1 MHELRSPSEKLF
13 WPVLLAVT
21 MHALLFAFLFVSFAK
36 TPELPPSQ
44 PIIKAT
50 LYQLHSQSQATTQT
64 NQKIA
69 GETQKTQAPQYETEQ
84 LEQRKAEQQAVV
96 AAKKKAEEAEKQKQA
111 EAKAAAEAAQKAE
124 QAKQQAAAKQAA
136 EQKAAEQKKAE
147 EAKKAEAK
155 LKQEQVKQAE
165 AAKLKAAEEAAKKA
179 EAEAA
184 KKKAA
189 EESKKKAEAEVAKKK
204 AAEEAKKKAEAE
216 AAKKKAAEE
225 AKKKADAEAAKKK
238 AAAEEAK
245 KKAAAAK
252 ALEDKKAAALAE
264 LLADE
269 VGYQQT
275 KAATTGSQVAGGIDD
290 LIVRLVSQQWIRPPS
305 ARKGMSVEV
314 TIEMMPDGTITNASV
329 TRSSG
334 DSSFDASA
342 VAAVRKVGRVAE
354 VQKLDRATFNQL
366 YRKRRAVFKPEDLG
380 L

>member
-96 AAKKKAEEAEKQKQA
+96 AAKKKAEEAERQKQA

-124 QAKQQAAAKQAA
+124 QAKQQAAKQAA

-155 LKQEQVKQAE
+155 LKQEQLKQAE

-184 KKKAA
+184 KKKADA
-189 EESKKKAEAEVAKKK
+189 EAKKKADAEAAKKK

-238 AAAEEAK
+238 AAEEAK